1 MLQEAHQT
9 YSPLNTLKP
18 VDDGIWIIDGPVI
31 RFGVPGFRM
40 PFPTRATIIRLRGG
54 SLFVHSP
61 TPLVAGLMR
70 ELEELGTP
78 RWIIGPNRL
87 HYWWIADWHAAYPKA
102 EIYLEPK
109 TAEQAGKRLE
119 CDWHPL
125 KESSGYPW
133 DHEIRT
139 LPVPGSYMTEVV
151 FFHVASSTLLV
162 TDLIENFEASKTGTF
177 WMRLLTWAGG
187 VRDPDGSTPRD
198 MRLSF
203 MRNRAQVKAA
213 VETMIAWNPNE
224 SSLLTAAGTL
234 VMAAPSCA
242 GRSAG
247 FWIGEFHCV
256 RLPLS

>member
-1 MLQEAHQT
+1 VQDDLEQNDLKPT
-9 YSPLNTLKP
+9 YPPLNTLKP

-213 VETMIAWNPNE
+213 VETMIAWNPERVVLAHRRWYACNGGAE
-224 SSLLTAAGTL
+224 LRRAF
-234 VMAAPSCA
+234 
-242 GRSAG
+242 R
-247 FWIGEFHCV
+247 WILD
-256 RLPLS
+256 R